1 MSRQLKSFM
10 YSSLA
15 FGIPMALFF
24 ALQYGAAYGIPIG
37 LACGVAFGALIS
49 GFAMYQAKKF
59 TANRPLD
66 AGETL
71 LHEGGANHFASG
83 EAAGGWMYM
92 TDHRLLFV
100 SHAMNAHAHTLS
112 IPAGDIVTAT
122 KGNTF
127 GVIPNQLAI
136 TLGNGRTEKFVV
148 FGAKEWATLIGE
160 QFLTPRRQEMYGSST
175 LPPSSHRP

>member
-1 MSRQLKSFM
+1 MSRHLKSFM

-15 FGIPMALFF
+15 FGTPMALFF
-24 ALQYGAAYGIPIG
+24 ALQHGAADGIAIG
-37 LACGVAFGALIS
+37 LACGVAFGALLT
-49 GFAMYQAKKF
+49 GFVVYQSKKF

-100 SHAMNAHAHTLS
+100 SHAMNANAHTLS

-127 GVIPNQLAI
+127 GLIPNQLAI

-160 QFLTPRRQEMYGSST
+160 RFIAPRLREVYGSSAP
-175 LPPSSHRP
+175 LPSSRRP